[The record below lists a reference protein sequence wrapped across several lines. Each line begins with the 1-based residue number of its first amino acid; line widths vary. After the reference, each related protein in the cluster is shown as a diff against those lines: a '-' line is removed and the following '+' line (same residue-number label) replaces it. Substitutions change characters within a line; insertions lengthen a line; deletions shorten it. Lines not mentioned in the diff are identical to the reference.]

1 MNVHSLLY
9 FCHSEERSDEESRK
23 HPRSM
28 GALMKMYRMHNSQRR
43 NVICIFLL
51 CLLVTS
57 CSTTRNLPEGET
69 LYIGVDKMEVVNEDV
84 TPTGVTALEEVEAAL
99 SYPPNNAILG
109 SNSLRWPLPVG
120 LWVYNNFEK
129 YQDKKGVGRWIYD
142 HMAANPVLMSNVNPA
157 TRVKVATNLLRDYG
171 FFNGSVSY
179 EEIPQKNPKKA
190 KVSYRIDMAN
200 PYFLDSIAYLKYPA
214 KADSLIQ
221 STRKQS
227 VLKSGENFSVI
238 KLEEERQ
245 RIASLL
251 QNNGFYYFRP
261 EYSTY
266 RADTLQ
272 RSGYVSLQVVP
283 QAGIA
288 PEAKKQYYIGNTS
301 VYLTGYNGEPPT
313 DSLKLR
319 TMTLYYSGEK
329 PAIRPGVL
337 MRNLF
342 YKKGELYHQDRQ
354 TFTQEAMARMGVFKY
369 TEFRYA
375 PKDTTA
381 VCDTLDI
388 RINAVFDQPYDA
400 ELEFNVTSKSTD
412 QMGPGAAFNLT
423 RKNFMRMGADL
434 SLQLKGSYEWQTNS
448 TVEGNNTVMN
458 SYELGASLSLDFPRL
473 MLPWSGKD
481 LRRSRFPQHTSFKLY
496 VNQLNRARFFK
507 MLSFG
512 GNVTYDFQRSRTW
525 KHSVTPF
532 RLEFNTLQSTTARF
546 DSITAVNPT
555 LALSMGNQFIPA
567 MDYTITYDNARQK
580 RRHQLWWQTSFT
592 SAGNVTSLVYAA
604 FGKGLKETNKRLL
617 NSPYAQFLKL
627 TSEIRTLMKI
637 SGKHQLAARLMGGI
651 IYAYGNQRVAPY
663 SEQFYIGGANSIRA
677 FTVRSLG
684 PGTYHPAA
692 DSKYSYIDQTGDI
705 KLEAN
710 VEYRF
715 PIFGD
720 LYGATFLDAGNV
732 WLLRKEA
739 SRPGGQLTLK
749 DFAKSIALG
758 TGVGLRY
765 DLEFLVLRFD
775 LGIALHA
782 PYDTGKSGY
791 YNIPKFKDGLGF
803 HFAIGYPF

>member
-1 MNVHSLLY
+1 MTMNSTIKYSYVISLLL
-9 FCHSEERSDEESRK
+9 
-23 HPRSM
+23 
-28 GALMKMYRMHNSQRR
+28 G
-43 NVICIFLL
+43 ICF
-51 CLLVTS
+51 S
-57 CSTTRNLPEGET
+57 ACSTTKNLPEGET
-69 LYIGVDKMEVVNEDV
+69 LYIGVDKMEVVNEDLSD
-84 TPTGVTALEEVEAAL
+84 TGVTALEEVEAAL

-109 SNSLRWPLPVG
+109 SNSLRWPIPLG

-129 YQDKKGVGRWIYD
+129 YKDKKGVGRWIYD
-142 HMAANPVLMSNVNPA
+142 HMASSPVLMSNVNPA
-157 TRVKVATNLLRDYG
+157 TRVKIATNLLHDYG
-171 FFNGSVSY
+171 FFNGYVTY
-179 EEIPQKNPKKA
+179 EELPQKNPLKT

-200 PYFLDSIAYLKYPA
+200 PYFLDSIAYLKYPVQ
-214 KADSLIQ
+214 ADSLIKGSLGQ
-221 STRKQS
+221 SA
-227 VLKSGENFSVI
+227 LKRGDNFSVV

-245 RIASLL
+245 RIATLL
-251 QNNGFYYFRP
+251 QNNGYYYFRP

-288 PEAKKQYYIGNTS
+288 PEAKKQYYIGRTS
-301 VYLTGYNGEPPT
+301 VYLTGYNGEAPT

-319 TMTLYYSGEK
+319 TMTLYYNGKK
-329 PAIRPGVL
+329 PPIRPGVL

-342 YKKGELYHQDRQ
+342 YKQGELYNQSRQ
-354 TFTQEAMARMGVFKY
+354 TFTQEAMARMGVFKF

-375 PKDTTA
+375 PKDTLAT
-381 VCDTLDI
+381 CDTLDV
-388 RINAVFDQPYDA
+388 RISAMFDQPYDA

-412 QMGPGAAFNLT
+412 QVGPGASFSLT

-434 SLQLKGSYEWQTNS
+434 SLQVKGSYEWQTNS
-448 TVEGNNTVMN
+448 TVEGDNTVMN
-458 SYELGASLSLDFPRL
+458 SYELGTSLSLDFPRL
-473 MLPWSGKD
+473 MLPWSDKD

-496 VNQLNRARFFK
+496 VNQLNRARFFQ

-525 KHSVTPF
+525 KHSITPF

-567 MDYTITYDNARQK
+567 MDYTLTFDNARQK
-580 RRHQLWWQTSFT
+580 RRHQLWWQSTFT
-592 SAGNVTSLVYAA
+592 SAGNVTSLIYAA
-604 FGKGLKETNKRLL
+604 FGKGLKETDKKLL
-617 NSPYAQFLKL
+617 NSPYAQFLKF
-627 TSEIRTLMKI
+627 TSELRTLLKI
-637 SGKHQLAARLMGGI
+637 RGKHKLAARLMGGV

-684 PGTYHPAA
+684 PGTYHPAS
-692 DSKYSYIDQTGDI
+692 DTKYSYIDQTGDI

-732 WLLRKEA
+732 WLLRKEE
-739 SRPGGQLTLK
+739 SRPGGQLTLRN
-749 DFAKSIALG
+749 FAKSIALG
-758 TGVGLRY
+758 TGVGVRY
-765 DLEFLVLRFD
+765 DLEFLVLRLD

-782 PYDTGKSGY
+782 PYDTGKRGY
-791 YNIPKFKDGLGF
+791 YNIPKFKDGLGL